1 MCCCAA
7 RDPPD
12 PVFAQDS
19 GQSTHQGPPLQEQ
32 DLQGPPLQEQDLDIE
47 EHLDALSVGV
57 VAKQPPGLQPR
68 IPTAVTYTLHPRL
81 SDTAS
86 SRHTRGQ
93 LPARPVFQRPTKQVA
108 ARAGPHVKPTV
119 AIDTLYNQP
128 RTARGRALVQAGQ
141 AAAVVTAPVHV
152 EASATS
158 EQQEAT
164 TAAEPKVDGDEGVV
178 LHRGTCAPAAQ
189 GQGLRATRADST
201 GGAYIWAHNK
211 DRFV

>member
-1 MCCCAA
+1 
-7 RDPPD
+7 
-12 PVFAQDS
+12 VFAQDS
-19 GQSTHQGPPLQEQ
+19 GQCTRAHQGPPLQGKDLGGEE
-32 DLQGPPLQEQDLDIE
+32 DLQIQ
-47 EHLDALSVGV
+47 LDALSVGV

-68 IPTAVTYTLHPRL
+68 MPTAVTYTLHPRL
-81 SDTAS
+81 SDTAC

-119 AIDTLYNQP
+119 AIDMLYNQP

-141 AAAVVTAPVHV
+141 AKAEAVVTAPVHV
-152 EASATS
+152 EASASS
-158 EQQEAT
+158 EPQQAT
-164 TAAEPKVDGDEGVV
+164 TAAQPKVDEDEGVV

-189 GQGLRATRADST
+189 GHGLRATRADST